1 MGKLNGKVAIITG
14 ASGGQG
20 SAEARLFAAEGAKVV
35 LTDLAAEGGSIAES
49 IGSNAIFVSHDISK
63 EGAWQDVVDAALSAF
78 GAIDILVNNAA
89 AYRAEPLQNTDLALF
104 ERLLSINVV
113 GTFLGMRAVIE
124 PMMAAGGGSIINV
137 ASAESNLGLPGSFPY
152 GTTKWAV
159 RGMTK
164 TAAADLAQHNI
175 RVNSLHP
182 GLTDTAMPRQGL
194 PQDKLDFY
202 VDQAIPLRRWGQPA
216 EMARAALFLASDDSS
231 YMTGSELHVDGG
243 ITMA

>member
-1 MGKLNGKVAIITG
+1 MGKLKGKVAIITG

-35 LTDLAAEGGSIAES
+35 LTDVMPEGREIAEE
-49 IGSNAIFVSHDISK
+49 IGQNAIFVSHDISD
-63 EGAWQDVVDAALSAF
+63 EAAWTEVVDAALSAF
-78 GAIDILVNNAA
+78 RSIDILINNAA
-89 AYRAEPLQNTDLALF
+89 TYRAETLQDTDLALF
-104 ERLLSINVV
+104 ERLLKINVV
-113 GTFLGMRAVIE
+113 GTFLGMRAVID
-124 PMMAAGGGSIINV
+124 PMTAAGGGSIVNV
-137 ASAESNLGLPGSFPY
+137 ASAEANLGLPGSFPY

-164 TAAADLAQHNI
+164 TAAADLARHNI

-182 GLTDTAMPRQGL
+182 GLTDTAMPRKGL

-202 VDQAIPLRRWGQPA
+202 VDQAIPLRRWGQPI
-216 EMARAALFLASDDSS
+216 EMARAALFLASDDAG
-231 YMTGSELHVDGG
+231 YMTGSEIHVDGG